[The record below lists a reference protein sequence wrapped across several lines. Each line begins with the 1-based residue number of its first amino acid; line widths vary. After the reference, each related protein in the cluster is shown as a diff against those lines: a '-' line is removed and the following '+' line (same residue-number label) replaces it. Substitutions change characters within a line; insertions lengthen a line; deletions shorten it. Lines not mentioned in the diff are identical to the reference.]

1 MAEEKKKPEAALHD
15 SLPVI
20 RNDAVVKQK
29 EGATAPQK
37 GDSYIAL
44 RELLAKSFTPEEI
57 AEVDG
62 AYALARQS
70 HEGQHRYS
78 GEPYIIHP
86 ICVARILAEMGM
98 DKESVIAALL
108 HDVVEDTDETLAD
121 ITAKFGK
128 TIAHLVDG
136 VTKLGKVPLS
146 TKEEQQAENIRKMLL
161 AMSQDIRVIIIKL
174 ADRLHNMRTLNF
186 KPEQKRRDTA
196 LETLEIYAPIAH
208 RLGIRAIKEELED
221 LAISYLDPVAY
232 HEIEES
238 IQLQGNA
245 RREFLE
251 EIKARIQARVDQ
263 VVPGARIDGRIK
275 SVHGIYRK
283 MYMQN
288 HNFDEIYDIYAVRII
303 VDSVIDCYNC
313 LGIIH
318 DMFRPIP
325 GRFKDYI
332 STPKPNMYQSL
343 HTTVI
348 GKEGVPFEVQIRTW
362 EMHYTAEYGIAAHWK
377 YKLGMSGKDKFEER
391 LAWIR
396 QLLEN
401 QKDSEN
407 VEDIVQTIKSDLVPD
422 DVFVF
427 TPRGDVINLP
437 TGATVIDFAY
447 AIHSA
452 VGNRMVGAK
461 VDGRIVPLDYQ
472 VKTGE
477 IVEVLTSA
485 QPGKGPSR
493 DWLKIVRTSEARGK
507 IRAWYKKEKREENI
521 IEGKAE
527 LEREFR
533 RNNIRLADDALKEFL
548 QKIADRQ
555 HCNSLEDFYAAI
567 GYGGISVIRMM
578 PSIKEAY
585 YKLVKANQPPEVII
599 TPPKKRVK
607 SSEGVIVEGIDN
619 CLIKFARCCSPLPG
633 DQIIGFIT
641 RGHGVSIH
649 KRDCTNVPQV
659 IALCNEPERWINA
672 YWDKNVKE
680 EFKSS
685 LLITCLD
692 RVGLLA
698 DVSGQLANMHVM
710 IHSMNTREL
719 KDGRCTLTMTITVD
733 GVEHM
738 RSVMAK
744 VSKIDGVLK
753 VDRS

>member
-37 GDSYIAL
+37 GDGYIAL

-313 LGIIH
+313 LGIIRAH
-318 DMFRPIP
+318 SCKQGTVSFFRA
-325 GRFKDYI
+325 YI
-332 STPKPNMYQSL
+332 QDQK
-343 HTTVI
+343 
-348 GKEGVPFEVQIRTW
+348 
-362 EMHYTAEYGIAAHWK
+362 
-377 YKLGMSGKDKFEER
+377 SGC
-391 LAWIR
+391 R
-396 QLLEN
+396 QDNRPRCNDCDHFFCFPWHLL
-401 QKDSEN
+401 
-407 VEDIVQTIKSDLVPD
+407 PC
-422 DVFVF
+422 FF
-427 TPRGDVINLP
+427 
-437 TGATVIDFAY
+437 
-447 AIHSA
+447 
-452 VGNRMVGAK
+452 
-461 VDGRIVPLDYQ
+461 
-472 VKTGE
+472 
-477 IVEVLTSA
+477 
-485 QPGKGPSR
+485 
-493 DWLKIVRTSEARGK
+493 
-507 IRAWYKKEKREENI
+507 
-521 IEGKAE
+521 
-527 LEREFR
+527 
-533 RNNIRLADDALKEFL
+533 
-548 QKIADRQ
+548 
-555 HCNSLEDFYAAI
+555 
-567 GYGGISVIRMM
+567 
-578 PSIKEAY
+578 
-585 YKLVKANQPPEVII
+585 
-599 TPPKKRVK
+599 
-607 SSEGVIVEGIDN
+607 
-619 CLIKFARCCSPLPG
+619 
-633 DQIIGFIT
+633 
-641 RGHGVSIH
+641 
-649 KRDCTNVPQV
+649 
-659 IALCNEPERWINA
+659 
-672 YWDKNVKE
+672 
-680 EFKSS
+680 
-685 LLITCLD
+685 
-692 RVGLLA
+692 
-698 DVSGQLANMHVM
+698 
-710 IHSMNTREL
+710 
-719 KDGRCTLTMTITVD
+719 
-733 GVEHM
+733 
-738 RSVMAK
+738 
-744 VSKIDGVLK
+744 
-753 VDRS
+753 

>member
-1 MAEEKKKPEAALHD
+1 MAEEKKRPEAALHD

-37 GDSYIAL
+37 GDGYIAL

-332 STPKPNMYQSL
+332 STPKRNGYKSI
-343 HTTVI
+343 HTTVMTRDNMRLEI
-348 GKEGVPFEVQIRTW
+348 QIRSR
-362 EMHYTAEYGIAAHWK
+362 EMHQASEYGLAAHWA
-377 YKLGMSGKDKFEER
+377 YKQGGVKPDGQ
-391 LAWIR
+391 AGWIR
-396 QLLEN
+396 DLIEILDTANDAEELLEHTRMTLY
-401 QKDSEN
+401 QDR
-407 VEDIVQTIKSDLVPD
+407 I
-422 DVFVF
+422 FAF
-427 TPRGDVINLP
+427 TPKGALHQLP
-437 TGATVIDFAY
+437 KGATPLDFAY
-447 AIHSA
+447 AVHTDLGNKT
-452 VGNRMVGAK
+452 VGSK
-461 VDGRIVPLDYQ
+461 VNGRLVPLRTILNNGD
-472 VKTGE
+472 VVE
-477 IVEVLTSA
+477 ILTSSTQEP
-485 QPGKGPSR
+485 QPA
-493 DWLKIVRTSEARGK
+493 WLSFAIS
-507 IRAWYKKEKREENI
+507 
-521 IEGKAE
+521 GKA
-527 LEREFR
+527 R
-533 RNNIRLADDALKEFL
+533 
-548 QKIADRQ
+548 
-555 HCNSLEDFYAAI
+555 AAI
-567 GYGGISVIRMM
+567 RRHVRHQ
-578 PSIKEAY
+578 E
-585 YKLVKANQPPEVII
+585 
-599 TPPKKRVK
+599 
-607 SSEGVIVEGIDN
+607 
-619 CLIKFARCCSPLPG
+619 
-633 DQIIGFIT
+633 
-641 RGHGVSIH
+641 
-649 KRDCTNVPQV
+649 RDEV
-659 IALCNEPERWINA
+659 IALGRKLYEEITQRLPGKVGKKALASAIKRLKLDDEADLMFAIGQRKYSDEEVMEA
-672 YWDKNVKE
+672 LMPGSASKNQAEGHAWPRQGAAISIKG
-680 EFKSS
+680 
-685 LLITCLD
+685 LTPGMAITLAECCHPVPGD
-692 RVGLLA
+692 RIVGLRREGEGIEVHAIDCASLA
-698 DVSGQLANMHVM
+698 DGIDADWVDLSWSDRTDGGTARLEVVLHNTPGTLGEMAGVIGANKANILNVSLVNREGSFHTFHV
-710 IHSMNTREL
+710 
-719 KDGRCTLTMTITVD
+719 D
-733 GVEHM
+733 VEVHDVQHLM
-738 RSVMAK
+738 RILSALRASDAVAQAER
-744 VSKIDGVLK
+744 L
-753 VDRS
+753 